1 MFRSFLAGAA
11 VAAVILAHALPAYA
25 HGGEDHGAPPA
36 LPPIVV
42 QPGNGGETDLF
53 QVVLQPDA
61 SGGTVLYLAD
71 SHSNAPIA
79 NADITIEA
87 GSWRG
92 RPQPTAQPG
101 VYRLDWQPL
110 TAVDVMVTVS
120 AQGRDDL
127 LLLSGIGPAAPASPV
142 AAAAAPIPWPVW
154 AGAALLVLV
163 LAVMIA
169 RARRRHLGATAL
181 QVLLLLAWAAPALAH
196 SGHDHGGDNAAPV
209 PPAPGQII
217 TVPKAAQFLIG
228 VLTEPV
234 AARQSADNVR
244 VPGRVIPDP
253 QGFARIQP
261 SQAGRVVGDPA
272 FALPVP
278 GQRVKRGD
286 VLVVLEPVLSG
297 LERSGQRGALYRMES
312 EIALQE
318 RELARQEALGG
329 VVTAK
334 ALETSRIRLGQMRR
348 ERAQIAG
355 TALGRELVTAPMD
368 GVIADLHVMP
378 GEVIAPDKVMVEI
391 VDPARLR
398 IEAVIHDLALADTVT
413 AASATSRLL
422 PDMVYGL
429 DLLGISPR
437 VDLVDQGIHAIF
449 APSGGQ
455 AQGLRIGMPVDVHL
469 SVGAMRLKLAVP
481 RQAVVDHGGA
491 KVVFLRTGPESFEIR
506 PVKLLRS
513 LGAWAEIDGVA
524 VGDKVVVQG
533 MDQLRGAR

>member
-25 HGGEDHGAPPA
+25 HGGEDHGAPPP
-36 LPPIVV
+36 LPQIVV

-61 SGGTVLYLAD
+61 TGGTVLYLAD
-71 SHSNAPIA
+71 SQSNAPIA
-79 NADITIEA
+79 NADIAIEA
-87 GSWRG
+87 GAWQG
-92 RPQPTAQPG
+92 RPQPTTQPG
-101 VYRLDWQPL
+101 IYRLDWQP
-110 TAVDVMVTVS
+110 TTTVDVTLSIS

-127 LLLSGIGPAAPASPV
+127 LLLSGFGPPAQPPV
-142 AAAAAPIPWPVW
+142 AAATRPWLTW
-154 AGAALLVLV
+154 AGGGALVLV
-163 LAVMIA
+163 LIA
-169 RARRRHLGATAL
+169 AGWLRRRQMAAL
-181 QVLLLLAWAAPALAH
+181 MVLVLLLVQALPAQAH
-196 SGHDHGGDNAAPV
+196 SGHDGGTAGTAGPAAA
-209 PPAPGQII
+209 APGQII
-217 TVPKAAQFLIG
+217 AVSKPAQFLIG
-228 VLTEPV
+228 ILTEPV
-234 AARQSADNVR
+234 TTRQSADSVR

-261 SQAGRVVGDPA
+261 SQAARIVGDPA
-272 FALPVP
+272 FPLPVP
-278 GQRVKRGD
+278 GQKVKRGD

-297 LERSGQRGALYRMES
+297 LERSDRRGALYRVES

-334 ALETSRIRLGQMRR
+334 ALETSRIRLTQLRR

-355 TALGRELVTAPMD
+355 TALGRELITAPVD
-368 GVIADLHVMP
+368 GLVADLHVMP
-378 GEVIAPDKVMVEI
+378 GEVVSPDKVMVEI
-391 VDPARLR
+391 VDPTRMR

-413 AASATSRLL
+413 AASATSRLI
-422 PDMVYGL
+422 PDTVFSL

-437 VDLVDQGIHAIF
+437 VDLVDQGVHAIF
-449 APSGGQ
+449 APSAGQ
-455 AQGLRIGMPVDVHL
+455 VKGLRIGMPVDVHL
-469 SVGAMRLKLAVP
+469 SVGTARLKLAVP
-481 RQAVVDHGGA
+481 RQAVVDHDGA
-491 KVVFLRTGPESFEIR
+491 KAVFLRTGPESFQIR

-513 LGAWAEIDGVA
+513 VGAWAEIDGVA